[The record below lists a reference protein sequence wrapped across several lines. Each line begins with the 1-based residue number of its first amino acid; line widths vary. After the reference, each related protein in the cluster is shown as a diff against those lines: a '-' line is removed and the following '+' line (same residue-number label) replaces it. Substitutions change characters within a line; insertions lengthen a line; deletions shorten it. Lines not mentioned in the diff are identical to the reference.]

1 MLGSVNVTLSFCLV
15 ITLII
20 TNFFGTSGN
29 KFLAEYRGQKNAE
42 SFILIL
48 KILIYAPITLLS
60 LISLSIYMIWDN
72 ISSYFALPA
81 DMIIPILFFIYF
93 RTSYVILR
101 RVFYGA
107 GLVKQYA
114 LNEIIA
120 DITMLFILI
129 IVCFTYSNQF
139 LLHCY
144 ITSYLIFTIL
154 SITTLYLKIPK
165 ILKNLKKDRKIEK
178 KLVLSEFLKYGFI
191 SMVGTVASTGT
202 GYISVLVIGVYL
214 SSSQAGIYSLVIT
227 IVSILMFIPKL
238 ATQVLLPEFSKLFGE
253 NNKKDISILLRDSLK
268 ILVFLAFI
276 ICFLVFFFSDQIL
289 LFFGSDFK
297 AGSLLL
303 RLMLPSVFIRIIS
316 TPFVSF
322 LSGTNFIIYPNIGGL
337 IILFISILLWMILVP
352 SFELIGIVIG
362 YTAGVLIGI
371 GYQIYMAI
379 LKLKIEFSSFLN
391 V

>member
-154 SITTLYLKIPK
+154 SITTLYFKIPK

-268 ILVFLAFI
+268 ILVCLAFI

-362 YTAGVLIGI
+362 YTVGILIGI

>member
-60 LISLSIYMIWDN
+60 LISLSIYMSWEN

-120 DITMLFILI
+120 DIIMLFILI
-129 IVCFTYSNQF
+129 NQ
-139 LLHCY
+139 
-144 ITSYLIFTIL
+144 IIF
-154 SITTLYLKIPK
+154 
-165 ILKNLKKDRKIEK
+165 K
-178 KLVLSEFLKYGFI
+178 KLI
-191 SMVGTVASTGT
+191 D
-202 GYISVLVIGVYL
+202 
-214 SSSQAGIYSLVIT
+214 
-227 IVSILMFIPKL
+227 
-238 ATQVLLPEFSKLFGE
+238 
-253 NNKKDISILLRDSLK
+253 NN
-268 ILVFLAFI
+268 
-276 ICFLVFFFSDQIL
+276 Q
-289 LFFGSDFK
+289 G
-297 AGSLLL
+297 
-303 RLMLPSVFIRIIS
+303 
-316 TPFVSF
+316 
-322 LSGTNFIIYPNIGGL
+322 
-337 IILFISILLWMILVP
+337 
-352 SFELIGIVIG
+352 
-362 YTAGVLIGI
+362 
-371 GYQIYMAI
+371 
-379 LKLKIEFSSFLN
+379 
-391 V
+391 